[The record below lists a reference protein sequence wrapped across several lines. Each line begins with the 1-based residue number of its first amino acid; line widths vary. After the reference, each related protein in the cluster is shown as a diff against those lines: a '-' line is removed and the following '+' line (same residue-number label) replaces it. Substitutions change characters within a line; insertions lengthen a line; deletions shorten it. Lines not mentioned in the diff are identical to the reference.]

1 MMTPKDKTAEDVA
14 VIKTKIGYIEEFIK
28 DIKNNHLHSIYK
40 QLKDVE
46 SKMLSRLPGWATII
60 ITLLSSIVTGLI
72 VYGAMR
78 K

>member
-1 MMTPKDKTAEDVA
+1 MAPKNKTAEDVA
-14 VIKTKIGYIEEFIK
+14 VIKTKIGYIEKFIEDIK
-28 DIKNNHLHSIYK
+28 DNHLKSIYK
-40 QLKDVE
+40 QLKGLDA
-46 SKMLSRLPGWATII
+46 KILSRLPGWATAI